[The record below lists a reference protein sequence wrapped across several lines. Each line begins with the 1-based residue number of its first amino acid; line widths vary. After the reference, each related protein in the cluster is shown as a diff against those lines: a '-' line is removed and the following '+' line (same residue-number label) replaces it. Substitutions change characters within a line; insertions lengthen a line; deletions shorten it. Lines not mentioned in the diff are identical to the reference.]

1 LKNDGK
7 VVKIMTE
14 IQA

>member
-1 LKNDGK
+1 LKSDGK